1 MTIEQLIEQ
10 LQQLPAPEKKLKLY
24 VSERDTNNQYEIK
37 SLSLFDSEEKH
48 SEYNMLGIDY

>member
-10 LQQLPAPEKKLKLY
+10 LQQLSAPEKKLKLY